1 MIKCLKQKKKK
12 KKKTRS
18 SGKKK
23 KKKTNFTHNLI
34 EKKQSLQIVHKIQV
48 TKGEK
53 VTNSIT

>member
-1 MIKCLKQKKKK
+1 MPKTEKKKK
-12 KKKTRS
+12 KRKPEVLE
-18 SGKKK
+18 K
-23 KKKTNFTHNLI
+23 KKKTNFNHNLI

>member
-1 MIKCLKQKKKK
+1 MPKTENNKKENQKFWE
-12 KKKTRS
+12 
-18 SGKKK
+18 K

-53 VTNSIT
+53 VTNSII

>member
-18 SGKKK
+18 SGK

>member
-12 KKKTRS
+12 KENQKFW
-18 SGKKK
+18 KKK
-23 KKKTNFTHNLI
+23 IKKTNFTHNLI

>member
-12 KKKTRS
+12 KENQKFW
-18 SGKKK
+18 KK